1 MPWFVPDLGDLDRS
15 VMFDQVPKNDTVV
28 GITSGYHR

>member
-1 MPWFVPDLGDLDRS
+1 MPWFVSDLGDLDRS

-28 GITSGYHR
+28 